1 MLRVGP
7 YVVTPVGHSEV
18 EGETPDGETSTGQ
31 GRLFEVTD
39 GAESRLTVRD
49 TRWSNGERDLVA
61 AERHDSPQ
69 RFDTL
74 VERLRLPVL
83 SRGGDLYVELRQV
96 RLKPNG
102 RGNLFAPDEE
112 ALDHGAGSAWPGSSN
127 GTVRG
132 ASARGAAA
140 QRRGSNP
147 QPAGRA
153 FPPDADLVPLVAYI
167 SRGSLPSRSR
177 CRPDGGRVRT
187 GVRGATGEVN
197 PAERSTP

>member
-1 MLRVGP
+1 VRAILAGVLRVGP
-7 YVVTPVGHSEV
+7 YVVTRVGHSEV
-18 EGETPDGETSTGQ
+18 EGETPDGEASIGQ
-31 GRLFEVTD
+31 GRLFVVTD

-49 TRWSNGERDLVA
+49 TRWANGERDLVA

-96 RLKPNG
+96 RLKANG

-112 ALDHGAGSAWPGSSN
+112 ALDHGAGVLVARELERHGATSV
-127 GTVRG
+127 GTREQLLSDEGRSRNRLG
-132 ASARGAAA
+132 AL
-140 QRRGSNP
+140 
-147 QPAGRA
+147 

-167 SRGSLPSRSR
+167 CTRVAPVAQSLS
-177 CRPDGGRVRT
+177 
-187 GVRGATGEVN
+187 A
-197 PAERSTP
+197 